1 MCVAAVGRCVRLPP
15 RVRVPQIVILNDVVS
30 HFFAPSFHEAL
41 LTLLYYLCLNLFL
54 PVHAEVDQQY
64 YDYYDHDD
72 AAASDVHESQIGIA
86 LNYSHSKVRVRVRLP
101 RVKLVYTKID
111 EKQLTCH
118 IFLNEVDTFE
128 GAPGVGRFPIF
139 VPEFERKTT
148 LAIGRVLFDRH
159 EDRIRE
165 ACLDLRD
172 FGQFQLIDRR

>member
-15 RVRVPQIVILNDVVS
+15 RVRVPQIVILNDIVS

-64 YDYYDHDD
+64 YDYNDHDD
-72 AAASDVHESQIGIA
+72 AAAPDVHESQIGIA
-86 LNYSHSKVRVRVRLP
+86 LNYSHIKVRLP
-101 RVKLVYTKID
+101 CLYHNCCWKSS

-118 IFLNEVDTFE
+118 VFLNEVDTFE
-128 GAPGVGRFPIF
+128 GAPGVGRFVIF
-139 VPEFERKTT
+139 VPKFERKITK
-148 LAIGRVLFDRH
+148 AIGSVLFDRH
-159 EDRIRE
+159 IDRIRE